1 MEKNIMQEDLKREK
15 ELIDKQ
21 HEKGYKVLCIGIPLA
36 GKDVP
41 KQTFISWLN
50 MYEPLLIADLLVNK
64 KIVTMTKVI
73 SNFPMDAN
81 RNKFACNCI
90 ETGVDYMLWLDMDQT
105 FPADMISKMLEVISE
120 DRPIVAWMYYLKR
133 EPYPPVLGRY
143 VPWDEDNLPYKDYYK
158 KMGFVGENDVPLMTY
173 RPITYFDKTTP
184 FTVDV
189 IGLGCVIMKTEIFKG
204 MTYPYFY
211 YTPDPRPGK
220 EFLQM
225 DEVMPFCAQ
234 LKKLNIPIW
243 IDPRV
248 QCGHLANLETNVDLF
263 EACRDTRF
271 NAHAKEEPEDFDR
284 ISKLFIDVRE
294 EQKSHGR
301 FEKASI

>member
-1 MEKNIMQEDLKREK
+1 MQEDLAREK
-15 ELIDKQ
+15 ALIAKH
-21 HEKGYKVLCIGIPLA
+21 HEKGYKVLAIGVPLA

-50 MYEPLLIADLLVNK
+50 MYEPLIVTDLLVNK
-64 KIVTMTKVI
+64 KIMTVVRVI

-81 RNKFACNCI
+81 RNKFARDCMEI
-90 ETGVDYMLWLDMDQT
+90 GVDYSLWLDMDQT
-105 FPADMISKMLEVISE
+105 FPRDMIEKLFEVISDE
-120 DRPIVAWMYYLKR
+120 RPIVGGMYFLKK
-133 EPYPPVLGRY
+133 EPFPPVLGRY
-143 VPWDEDNLPYKDYYK
+143 VEWESDALPFQDYYE
-158 KMGFVGENDVPLMTY
+158 KMGFVHPDGRPLMSW

-184 FTVDV
+184 FQADV
-189 IGLGCVIMKTEIFKG
+189 IGLGCVLMKHSIFQKLS
-204 MTYPYFY
+204 YPYFY

-234 LKKLNIPIW
+234 LKKLDIPIW

-248 QCGHLANLETNVDLF
+248 QCGHIMTMDSNSEMF
-263 EACRDTRF
+263 EACRDAQF
-271 NAHAKEEPEDFDR
+271 LACAKEDPKHFDD

-301 FEKASI
+301 FEKSTV